1 MHFPLPRLFPKLV
14 VLTILGAL
22 LCPAHLGRCA
32 PPAPDY
38 ELLYADEFSGNRVS
52 ERDWN
57 FRTGPRTGTGIDGL
71 NLARAVRVA
80 DGHLIVEAKHETI
93 DGKPAHTGGGLISK
107 HRFGYGYYE
116 CRSQPFM
123 AGRGVHTAFWQRG
136 MGGPE
141 NNSIFEID
149 SHELDSTQKMA
160 CNNLYVDVST
170 KGYMELAW
178 PHRAQ
183 VPLQLPP
190 DRWWIDAYEYT
201 PDGVIFYDHGKIVAR
216 ADFPDLVAQQNVWLT
231 ALNGVGKVDADQQ
244 PGETRFD
251 YFRFYAR
258 DYPGATLLAN
268 GGFEYNQD
276 KIDLQKPVAWHESG
290 DVAASRVVRG
300 DAFHGDFKLR
310 HGSESAYSVTTAQ
323 TLQFIR
329 NGDYELRAR
338 VRRSGRQTTA
348 CLLVSAYGG
357 PDLTL
362 DLPVSATWT
371 DLRLPHVP
379 VSQNSVTIAIIS
391 AGGPGDLLEVDEVQF
406 MKPPLGGQEP
416 RPSRSFAYRDGDPL
430 WHLAPSAPILFSG
443 DEKFYFFGRN
453 CGLGEAMTVS
463 FVMQP
468 AKRSDTFPITRLPK
482 TGRAGWGVGLSAAGD
497 ISFRLGSHAEHRDVV
512 ARAGYRAGTATRVTC
527 VYDHGSA
534 SIYLD
539 DKLSQR
545 TDGLAFSPTDTTA
558 PGRLGANSGLYDAV
572 GDVTLT
578 ADAPPPKTQRFQ
590 NYAGTLGDIRIY
602 NRALSAAEVASLTP
616 R

>member
-1 MHFPLPRLFPKLV
+1 MPSSPVNRTRRI
-14 VLTILGAL
+14 VLAATAFAAAS
-22 LCPAHLGRCA
+22 AHAA
-32 PPAPDY
+32 PPAADY
-38 ELLYADEFSGNRVS
+38 ELLFADEFDAPRVN

-57 FRTGPRTGTGIDGL
+57 FRLGPRTGTGIDGL
-71 NLARAVRVA
+71 NLARNVRVA
-80 DGHLIVEAKHETI
+80 DGHLIVEAKHETV
-93 DGKPAHTGGGLISK
+93 DGKPANTGGGLISK

-149 SHELDSTQKMA
+149 SHEIDSTQKIA
-160 CNNLYVDVST
+160 CNNLYVDIST

-201 PDGVIFYDHGKIVAR
+201 PDGVIFYDQGKIVAR

-231 ALNGVGKVDADQQ
+231 ALNGVGKVDADKQ

-276 KIDLQKPVAWHESG
+276 KVDLQRPVAWQEVG

-300 DAFHGDFKLR
+300 EAEHGDFKLR
-310 HGSESAYSVTTAQ
+310 HEGDRAYTVTTTQ

-338 VRRSGRQTTA
+338 VRRAGSQATA
-348 CLLVSAYGG
+348 CLRVSAYGG
-357 PDLTL
+357 PELTL
-362 DLPVSATWT
+362 EIPVSATWT
-371 DLRLPHVP
+371 EVRLPRIP
-379 VSQNSVTIAIIS
+379 VSDHGVTIAVVS
-391 AGGPGDLLEVDEVQF
+391 VAGAGDWLEVDEVHF
-406 MKPPLGGQEP
+406 MKPPLPGQQP
-416 RPSRSFAYRDGDPL
+416 RPSRSFAYRTGDPM
-430 WHLAPSAPILFSG
+430 WEIASRSPITFSA

-453 CGLGEAMTVS
+453 CGLGDAMTVS

-468 AKRSDTFPITRLPK
+468 ERLADTFPITRLPK
-482 TGRAGWGVGLSAAGD
+482 TGRAGWGVGLTAAGEVT
-497 ISFRLGSHAEHRDVV
+497 FRLGSHAEHRDVV
-512 ARAGYRAGTATRVTC
+512 ARAGCRAGVATRVTC
-527 VYDHGSA
+527 VYDRGTA
-534 SIYLD
+534 TIYLD
-539 DKLSQR
+539 GKLHQR
-545 TDGLAFSPTDTTA
+545 AEGLTFAPTDATA

-578 ADAPPPKTQRFQ
+578 ADAPQPKARRFQ
-590 NYAGTLGDIRIY
+590 NYAGTLGEVRVF
-602 NRALSAAEVASLTP
+602 NRALAAGEVAALSAPTP
-616 R
+616 

>member
-1 MHFPLPRLFPKLV
+1 MSPL
-14 VLTILGAL
+14 TLGICTAAFL
-22 LCPAHLGRCA
+22 AVPLASGT

-38 ELLYADEFSGNRVS
+38 ELLFADEFTGDRVN
-52 ERDWN
+52 ERDWM

-71 NLARAVRVA
+71 NLARNVRVA
-80 DGHLIVEAKHETI
+80 DGHLVVTARHEVV
-93 DGKPAHTGGGLISK
+93 DGRPANTGGGVISK

-141 NNSIFEID
+141 NNSLFEID
-149 SHELDSTQKMA
+149 SHEIDSTQKIA

-170 KGYMELAW
+170 RGFMELAW

-183 VPLQLPP
+183 VPLQLPA
-190 DRWWIDAYEYT
+190 DGWWVDAYEYT
-201 PDGVIFYDHGKIVAR
+201 PDGVVFYDHGKVVAR

-231 ALNGVGKVDADQQ
+231 ALNGVGKVDVEKQ

-258 DYPGATLLAN
+258 DYPGANLLGN

-276 KIDLQKPVAWHESG
+276 KVDLQRPVAWRESG
-290 DVAASRVVRG
+290 DAAASRVVRG
-300 DAFHGDFKLR
+300 GSAHGDFKLR
-310 HGSESAYSVTTAQ
+310 HSAEHAYAVTTAQ

-338 VRRSGRQTTA
+338 VRRGGAAKVAR
-348 CLLVSAYGG
+348 LVVSDFGG
-357 PDLTL
+357 ENLTV
-362 DLPVSATWT
+362 DVPVAETWT
-371 DLRLPHVP
+371 NVRLPRIAVANHGVTVAV
-379 VSQNSVTIAIIS
+379 VSEGG
-391 AGGPGDLLEVDEVQF
+391 AGDWLEVDEVQF
-406 MKPPLGGQEP
+406 MKPPLPGQEP
-416 RPSRSFAYRDGDPL
+416 RPTRSLAWREGDPL
-430 WHLAPSAPILFSG
+430 WTLATREPIPFSG

-468 AKRSDTFPITRLPK
+468 AKRADTFPITRLPK
-482 TGRAGWGVGLSAAGD
+482 TGNAGWGVGLAANGAL
-497 ISFRLGSHAEHRDVV
+497 SFRLGSHASHRDVV
-512 ARAGYRAGTATRVTC
+512 VPDAYRAGTAVRVTC
-527 VYDHGSA
+527 VYDRGTA
-534 SIYLD
+534 LVYLD
-539 DKLSQR
+539 GVLRQR
-545 TDGLAFSPTDTTA
+545 AESLTFSPTDATA

-578 ADAPPPKTQRFQ
+578 AAAPVPKSQRFQ

-602 NRALSAAEVASLTP
+602 NRALTAAEIAA